1 MSSKIGLLLSLV
13 FFALFFVL
21 SVDVMCIQYFYSDLD
36 SKSVMIGYE
45 LSNLGEIKQED
56 IDAIEQRYHVII
68 SYVSNFNPSFGDMIE
83 YTLLKEYQPLIVS
96 NDIMELKIERTT
108 ICGYY

>member
-1 MSSKIGLLLSLV
+1 
-13 FFALFFVL
+13 
-21 SVDVMCIQYFYSDLD
+21 
-36 SKSVMIGYE
+36 MIGYE
-45 LSNLGEIKQED
+45 LSSLGEIKQED
-56 IDAIEQRYHVII
+56 INDIEERYHVII
-68 SYVSNFNPSFGDMIE
+68 THISNPSPSFGDMIE